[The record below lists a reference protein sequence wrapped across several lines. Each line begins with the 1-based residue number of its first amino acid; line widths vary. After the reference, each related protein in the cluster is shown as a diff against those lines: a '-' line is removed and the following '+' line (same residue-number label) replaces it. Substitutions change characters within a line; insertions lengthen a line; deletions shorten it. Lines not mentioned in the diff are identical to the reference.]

1 MGAVAINR
9 KRTEDSL
16 NFNQQSPSQ
25 ASKKKRRFSF
35 GIVSPD
41 SNKPSSSTISRI
53 SRYPDAKAPLRREIH
68 APSRA
73 SLRYALPKPK
83 PNDYSFKRRAFDALR
98 FFTKDKDV
106 IDLGDEEEEEP
117 EIEIEIE
124 IGKEAVCEDSSVEVV
139 EPPSS
144 SMLDSMSLVRQEAA
158 SSLEAYKK
166 LLQSAERRNSKLEA
180 LGFEILFNE
189 KRLSQLRQ
197 SRPKPVDKPLK
208 VVILLYLM
216 PALTRFGL
224 ILYQMG
230 FNVVNISVVVCFDV
244 KKVPD
249 EPFIPLTE
257 EEEAEVYNAFT
268 GKNRR
273 KVLVTHA
280 NSNIDIT
287 GEVLQCLTPS
297 AWLNDE
303 VINVYLEL
311 LKERETREP
320 KKYLKCHFFNTF
332 FYKKLVSDSGYNYKA
347 VRRWTTQRKL
357 GYALIDCDMIFV
369 PIHRGVHWTLA
380 VINIRDRKFLYL
392 DSLNGVD
399 SKILN
404 ALAKYLGDEAKEKS
418 GKDID
423 VSSWDMEFVED
434 LPQQQNG
441 YDCGMFMLKY
451 IDFFSRGLGLY
462 FSQEHMPYFRLRT
475 AKEIL
480 RLLVMSWLR
489 SSCSLESLQDES
501 HYHDRKSLLDTDDDS
516 SEEAFRIYSDETA
529 TTEWLRSVPRM
540 TMENGTSIQEEG
552 ENIVHELVVLER
564 IS

>member
-16 NFNQQSPSQ
+16 NFNQPSPSQ
-25 ASKKKRRFSF
+25 ASNKKRRFSF
-35 GIVSPD
+35 GIISPD
-41 SNKPSSSTISRI
+41 SNKPSSPTVSRI

-73 SLRYALPKPK
+73 SLRYGLPKPK
-83 PNDYSFKRRAFDALR
+83 PNDYSFDDAKRRAFDALR
-98 FFTKDKDV
+98 FFTKDEEV
-106 IDLGDEEEEEP
+106 IDLGDEEEEEEP

-124 IGKEAVCEDSSVEVV
+124 IGKEAVSEDSSVEVVDCDIDEKEEIV

-144 SMLDSMSLVRQEAA
+144 SMLDSLSLVRREATDAA

-197 SRPKPVDKPLK
+197 SRPKPVEKPLK
-208 VVILLYLM
+208 V
-216 PALTRFGL
+216 
-224 ILYQMG
+224 
-230 FNVVNISVVVCFDV
+230 
-244 KKVPD
+244 KVPD
-249 EPFIPLTE
+249 EPFIPLTKE
-257 EEEAEVYNAFT
+257 EKAEVYNAFS

-287 GEVLQCLTPS
+287 GQVLQCLTPS

-320 KKYLKCHFFNTF
+320 KKYFKCHFFNTF

-369 PIHRGVHWTLA
+369 PIHRSVHWTLA
-380 VINIRDRKFLYL
+380 VINNRDRKFLYL

-404 ALAKYLGDEAKEKS
+404 AL
-418 GKDID
+418 
-423 VSSWDMEFVED
+423 
-434 LPQQQNG
+434 
-441 YDCGMFMLKY
+441 
-451 IDFFSRGLGLY
+451 
-462 FSQEHMPYFRLRT
+462 EHMPYFRLRT

-480 RLLVMSWLR
+480 RLR
-489 SSCSLESLQDES
+489 AD
-501 HYHDRKSLLDTDDDS
+501 
-516 SEEAFRIYSDETA
+516 
-529 TTEWLRSVPRM
+529 
-540 TMENGTSIQEEG
+540 
-552 ENIVHELVVLER
+552 
-564 IS
+564 

>member
-16 NFNQQSPSQ
+16 NFNQQSPPQ
-25 ASKKKRRFSF
+25 ASKKRRFSF
-35 GIVSPD
+35 GIISPD
-41 SNKPSSSTISRI
+41 SNKSSSSTVSRI

-73 SLRYALPKPK
+73 NLRYGLPKPK
-83 PNDYSFKRRAFDALR
+83 PNGYSFDDAKRRAFDALR
-98 FFTKDKDV
+98 FFAKDKEV
-106 IDLGDEEEEEP
+106 IDLGDEDE
-117 EIEIEIE
+117 
-124 IGKEAVCEDSSVEVV
+124 KEAASEDSSVEVV
-139 EPPSS
+139 DCDDDEEKKDVEAPSRLRVVDDDDSS
-144 SMLDSMSLVRQEAA
+144 SMLDSLALVRQETTDAA

-197 SRPKPVDKPLK
+197 SRPKPVEKP
-208 VVILLYLM
+208 
-216 PALTRFGL
+216 
-224 ILYQMG
+224 
-230 FNVVNISVVVCFDV
+230 V

-257 EEEAEVYNAFT
+257 EEEGEVYRAFS

-280 NSNIDIT
+280 NSNIDIS

-380 VINIRDRKFLYL
+380 VINNRDRKFLYL
-392 DSLNGVD
+392 DSLNGFD

-480 RLLVMSWLR
+480 KLR
-489 SSCSLESLQDES
+489 AD
-501 HYHDRKSLLDTDDDS
+501 
-516 SEEAFRIYSDETA
+516 
-529 TTEWLRSVPRM
+529 
-540 TMENGTSIQEEG
+540 
-552 ENIVHELVVLER
+552 
-564 IS
+564 

>member
-16 NFNQQSPSQ
+16 SFNQQSPSQ
-25 ASKKKRRFSF
+25 AASKKRRFSF

-41 SNKPSSSTISRI
+41 SNKPSSSTVSRI

-73 SLRYALPKPK
+73 SFRYGLPKPK
-83 PNDYSFKRRAFDALR
+83 PDDYSFFDDAKRRAFDALR
-98 FFTKDKDV
+98 FFTKDREV
-106 IDLGDEEEEEP
+106 IDLGDDDEPVNEKEAVSEDSRIEEKEEEE
-117 EIEIEIE
+117 
-124 IGKEAVCEDSSVEVV
+124 KNVV
-139 EPPSS
+139 DDDTS
-144 SMLDSMSLVRQEAA
+144 SMLDSMSLVRQETTTDAA

-166 LLQSAERRNSKLEA
+166 LLQSAERRNTKLEA

-197 SRPKPVDKPLK
+197 SRPKPVEKPL
-208 VVILLYLM
+208 
-216 PALTRFGL
+216 
-224 ILYQMG
+224 
-230 FNVVNISVVVCFDV
+230 

-257 EEEAEVYNAFT
+257 EEEAEVYRAFS

-380 VINIRDRKFLYL
+380 VINNRDRKFLYL

-475 AKEIL
+475 VKEIL
-480 RLLVMSWLR
+480 RLR
-489 SSCSLESLQDES
+489 AD
-501 HYHDRKSLLDTDDDS
+501 
-516 SEEAFRIYSDETA
+516 
-529 TTEWLRSVPRM
+529 
-540 TMENGTSIQEEG
+540 
-552 ENIVHELVVLER
+552 
-564 IS
+564 